1 MRLTASYLAPLLVA
15 GAAAVAIVSAP
26 MAGANSLTCTDVGL
40 ATQCVTPG
48 NSQITAVAPPVQQ
61 QPQIIIIHRN
71 NR

>member
-1 MRLTASYLAPLLVA
+1 MRFTASHLAPRLVA
-15 GAAAVAIVSAP
+15 GAAAMAISVAP
-26 MAGANSLTCTDVGL
+26 MAGANTLTCTDVGL

-71 NR
+71 HR